1 MNCSHNGASLSFMF
15 GSNSSFAWDVMQDC
29 VFPLSDSVLMTAS
42 SSMMVG
48 AII

>member
-1 MNCSHNGASLSFMF
+1 MVLHDSLHYSFMF
-15 GSNSSFAWDVMQDC
+15 GSNSSFAWDVTQDC
-29 VFPLSDSVLMTAS
+29 LFTLSDSVLMTAS